1 MEKLRKNAPSGVEH
15 SFIPT
20 ENDLELINRY
30 TVKELKAHEVFCFNL
45 TLCDN
50 EIDRDFERFSVE
62 ALAALAPMFEGRTGI
77 ADHNMKTENQHS
89 RIFRTWLEESEIR
102 KTSTGENY
110 TALKA
115 RAYIPVTAKSE
126 ELIEQIKS
134 GIKKETSISCAVGSH
149 ICSVCKAEI
158 RKGGC
163 KHRKGEIYDGKVCHT
178 VLDKPTDA
186 YEFSFVAVPAQPEAG
201 VTKSFTVPEGME
213 LDGIEKAATGC
224 EAITLSV
231 EAFSKL
237 TAKIRSLQ
245 ALSKDAEKYRKEL
258 EARVARLGAMAVPEL
273 GADELEHICVQLPT
287 DSLTALEKAFS
298 ANAAKRFP
306 LAPQL
311 GTFTKET
318 KTDNKEFKI

>member
-1 MEKLRKNAPSGVEH
+1 MEKLQKNAPSGVEH

-30 TVKELKAHEVFCFNL
+30 TVKELKADEVFCFNL

-77 ADHNMKTENQHS
+77 ADHSMKTENQHS
-89 RIFRTWLEESEIR
+89 RIFKTWLEESEVR
-102 KTSTGENY
+102 QTSTGENY

-115 RAYIPVTAKSE
+115 RAYIPVTARSE

-134 GIKKETSISCAVGSH
+134 GIKKETSISCTVSSQL
-149 ICSVCKAEI
+149 CSVCKAEI
-158 RKGGC
+158 KKGGC
-163 KHRKGEIYDGKVCHT
+163 KHRKGEVYDGKVCHT

-201 VTKSFTVPEGME
+201 VTKSFTVPEGMAF
-213 LDGIEKAATGC
+213 DKIEKAAYGC
-224 EAITLSV
+224 ESVTLSI
-231 EAFSKL
+231 EAFSQL
-237 TAKIRSLQ
+237 TAKIHSLEQ
-245 ALSKDAEKYRKEL
+245 LSRDAEKYRRSL
-258 EARVARLGAMAVPEL
+258 EARVIRLGAIAVPEFNCQ
-273 GADELEHICVQLPT
+273 ELESICKQLPT

-298 ANAAKRFP
+298 ENAAKRFP
-306 LAPQL
+306 LSPQL

-318 KTDNKEFKI
+318 KTDNREFKI

>member
-1 MEKLRKNAPSGVEH
+1 MEKLQKNAPSGIDC

-30 TVKELKAHEVFCFNL
+30 TVKALEADEVFCFNL

-77 ADHNMKTENQHS
+77 ADHSMKTENQHS
-89 RIFRTWLEESEIR
+89 RIFKTWIEESEIR

-115 RAYIPVTAKSE
+115 RAYIPITPKSK

-134 GIKKETSISCAVGSH
+134 GIKKETSISCAVSSH
-149 ICSVCKAEI
+149 LCSVCSAEI

-163 KHRKGEIYDGKVCHT
+163 KHRSGEIYDGKVCHT
-178 VLDKPTDA
+178 VLNKPTDA

-201 VTKSFTVPEGME
+201 VTKSFTVPDGMAF
-213 LDGIEKAATGC
+213 DKIEKAATGC

-231 EAFSKL
+231 EAFSQL
-237 TAKIRSLQ
+237 TQKIHSLEK
-245 ALSKDAEKYRKEL
+245 LSKDAEKYRKAL
-258 EARVARLGAMAVPEL
+258 EAKVSRLGAMAVPEL
-273 GADELEHICVQLPT
+273 NSDELEGICKHLPT
-287 DSLTALEKAFS
+287 DSLTALERAFS
-298 ANAAKRFP
+298 ASAAKRFP

-311 GTFTKET
+311 GTFTHEN

>member
-1 MEKLRKNAPSGVEH
+1 MEKLQKNAPSGVEC

-20 ENDLELINRY
+20 EKDLELINRY
-30 TVKELKAHEVFCFNL
+30 TVKELKADEVFCFNL

-62 ALAALAPMFEGRTGI
+62 ALTALAPMFEGRTGI

-89 RIFRTWLEESEIR
+89 RIFKTWIEESEVR

-134 GIKKETSISCAVGSH
+134 GIKKETSISCTVSSQL
-149 ICSVCKAEI
+149 CSVCKAELK
-158 RKGGC
+158 KGGC
-163 KHRKGEIYDGKVCHT
+163 KHRKGEVYDGRVCHT
-178 VLDKPTDA
+178 VLSNPTDA

-201 VTKSFTVPEGME
+201 VTKSFTVPDGME
-213 LDGIEKAATGC
+213 LDRIEKAATGC
-224 EAITLSV
+224 DAVTLSV
-231 EAFSKL
+231 ETFAQLTSK
-237 TAKIRSLQ
+237 IHSLER
-245 ALSKDAEKYRKEL
+245 LSKDAERYRKAL
-258 EARVARLGAMAVPEL
+258 ETRVARLGAMAVPEL
-273 GADELEHICVQLPT
+273 DSGELESICTKLPT
-287 DSLTALEKAFS
+287 DSLAALEKAFS
-298 ANAAKRFP
+298 ENAAKRFP

-318 KTDNKEFKI
+318 KTDNNEFKI

>member
-1 MEKLRKNAPSGVEH
+1 MEKIQKNAPLVVEH

-20 ENDLELINRY
+20 ENDLQLINRY
-30 TVKELKAHEVFCFNL
+30 TVKALEADEVFCFNL

-62 ALAALAPMFEGRTGI
+62 ALTALAPMFEGRTGI
-77 ADHNMKTENQHS
+77 ADHSMKTENQHS
-89 RIFRTWLEESEIR
+89 RIFKTWIEESEIR

-115 RAYIPVTAKSE
+115 RAYIPITPKSE

-134 GIKKETSISCAVGSH
+134 GIKKETSISCAVSSQL
-149 ICSVCKAEI
+149 CSVCKAEL
-158 RKGGC
+158 KKSGC
-163 KHRKGEIYDGKVCHT
+163 KHRKGEVYDGKVCHT
-178 VLDKPTDA
+178 ILNKPTDA

-213 LDGIEKAATGC
+213 LDRIEKAATGC
-224 EAITLSV
+224 EAITLSI
-231 EAFSKL
+231 EAFSEL
-237 TAKIRSLQ
+237 TRKIHSLQ
-245 ALSKDAEKYRKEL
+245 ELSKDAEKYRKAL
-258 EARVARLGAMAVPEL
+258 EARVSRLGAMAVPEINS
-273 GADELEHICVQLPT
+273 DELEHICRQLPT

-306 LAPQL
+306 LMPQL
-311 GTFTKET
+311 GTFTNEN
-318 KTDNKEFKI
+318 KTDNNEFKI

>member
-1 MEKLRKNAPSGVEH
+1 MEKLQKNAPLGVEH

-30 TVKELKAHEVFCFNL
+30 TVKALEADEVFCFNL

-50 EIDRDFERFSVE
+50 EIDRDLERFSVE
-62 ALAALAPMFEGRTGI
+62 ALTALAPMFEGKTGI
-77 ADHNMKTENQHS
+77 ADHSMKTQNQHS
-89 RIFRTWLEESEIR
+89 RIFKTWIEESEVR

-115 RAYIPVTAKSE
+115 RAYIPITPKSE

-134 GIKKETSISCAVGSH
+134 GIKKETSISCAVGSQL
-149 ICSVCKAEI
+149 CSVCSAEI
-158 RKGGC
+158 KKGGC
-163 KHRKGEIYDGKVCHT
+163 KHRKGEIYDGRVCHT
-178 VLDKPTDA
+178 VLNKPTDA

-213 LDGIEKAATGC
+213 FDRIEKAATGC
-224 EAITLSV
+224 DAITLSI
-231 EAFSKL
+231 EAFSQL
-237 TAKIRSLQ
+237 TQKIHSLQ
-245 ALSKDAEKYRKEL
+245 ELSKDAERYRKTL

-273 GADELEHICVQLPT
+273 NSDELEGVCKQLST

-306 LAPQL
+306 LNPQL
-311 GTFTKET
+311 GTFTNT
-318 KTDNKEFKI
+318 NKTDNKEFKI

>member
-1 MEKLRKNAPSGVEH
+1 MEKLQKNAPSGVEH

-62 ALAALAPMFEGRTGI
+62 ALATLAPMFEGRTGI
-77 ADHNMKTENQHS
+77 ADHNIKTENQHS
-89 RIFRTWLEESEIR
+89 RIFKTWLEESEIR

-258 EARVARLGAMAVPEL
+258 EARVARLGAMAVPEINS
-273 GADELEHICVQLPT
+273 DELESICKQLPT

-306 LAPQL
+306 LTPQL
-311 GTFTKET
+311 GAFTKET

>member
-1 MEKLRKNAPSGVEH
+1 MEKLQKNAPSGVEC

-20 ENDLELINRY
+20 DNDLELINRY
-30 TVKELKAHEVFCFNL
+30 TVKELKADEVFCFNL

-62 ALAALAPMFEGRTGI
+62 ALTALAPMFEGRTGI
-77 ADHNMKTENQHS
+77 ADHSMKTENQHS
-89 RIFRTWLEESEIR
+89 RIFRTWIEESEIR

-115 RAYIPVTAKSE
+115 RAYIPITPKSE

-134 GIKKETSISCAVGSH
+134 GIKKETSISCTVSSQL
-149 ICSVCKAEI
+149 CSVCNAEI

-163 KHRKGEIYDGKVCHT
+163 KHRKGEIYDGRMCHT
-178 VLDKPTDA
+178 VLSKPTDA

-201 VTKSFTVPEGME
+201 VTKSFTVPADMAF
-213 LDGIEKAATGC
+213 DKIEKAAAGC
-224 EAITLSV
+224 EAVTLSI
-231 EAFSKL
+231 EAFSQL
-237 TAKIRSLQ
+237 TAKIHSLQ
-245 ALSKDAEKYRKEL
+245 ELSKDAEKYRKAL
-258 EARVARLGAMAVPEL
+258 EARVSRLGAMAVPEL
-273 GADELEHICVQLPT
+273 SSDELEHICAKLPT

-306 LAPQL
+306 LNPQL
-311 GTFTKET
+311 GTFTHEN

>member
-30 TVKELKAHEVFCFNL
+30 TVKELKADEVFCFNL

-77 ADHNMKTENQHS
+77 ADHSMKTENQHS
-89 RIFRTWLEESEIR
+89 RIFRTWLEESEVR

-115 RAYIPVTAKSE
+115 RAYIPVTSKSE

-134 GIKKETSISCAVGSH
+134 GIKKETSVSCAVGSH

-224 EAITLSV
+224 ETMTLSV

-237 TAKIRSLQ
+237 ASKIHSLE

-258 EARVARLGAMAVPEL
+258 EARVARLGAIAVPEINS
-273 GADELEHICVQLPT
+273 DELESICKQLPT

-306 LAPQL
+306 LTPQL
-311 GTFTKET
+311 GTFAKET

>member
-1 MEKLRKNAPSGVEH
+1 MEKLQKNAPSGVEC

-30 TVKELKAHEVFCFNL
+30 TVKELKADEVFCFNL

-62 ALAALAPMFEGRTGI
+62 ALATLAPMFEGRTGI

-89 RIFRTWLEESEIR
+89 RIFKTWLEESEIR

-237 TAKIRSLQ
+237 TAKIHSLQ

-258 EARVARLGAMAVPEL
+258 EARVARLGAMAVPEINS
-273 GADELEHICVQLPT
+273 DELESICKQLPT

-306 LAPQL
+306 LTPQL

>member
-1 MEKLRKNAPSGVEH
+1 MEKLQKNAPSGVEC

-30 TVKELKAHEVFCFNL
+30 TVKALEADEVFCFNL

-62 ALAALAPMFEGRTGI
+62 ALTALAPMFEGKTGI
-77 ADHNMKTENQHS
+77 ADHSMKTQNQHS
-89 RIFRTWLEESEIR
+89 RIFKTWIEESEVR

-115 RAYIPVTAKSE
+115 RAYIPITPKSE

-134 GIKKETSISCAVGSH
+134 GIKKETSISCAVSSH
-149 ICSVCKAEI
+149 LCSVCSAEN

-163 KHRKGEIYDGKVCHT
+163 KHRKGEIYDGKMCHT
-178 VLDKPTDA
+178 VLNKPTDA

-201 VTKSFTVPEGME
+201 VTKSFTVPEGIE
-213 LDGIEKAATGC
+213 LDRIEKVATGC
-224 EAITLSV
+224 DAITLSI
-231 EAFSKL
+231 EAFSQL
-237 TAKIRSLQ
+237 TRKIHSLQ
-245 ALSKDAEKYRKEL
+245 ELSKDAERYRKAL
-258 EARVARLGAMAVPEL
+258 ETKVARLGAMAVPEL
-273 GADELEHICVQLPT
+273 SSDELEKICSRLPT
-287 DSLTALEKAFS
+287 DSLTELEKAFS

-306 LAPQL
+306 LTPQL

>member
-1 MEKLRKNAPSGVEH
+1 MEKLQKNAPSGVEC

-30 TVKELKAHEVFCFNL
+30 TVKALEADEVFCFNL

-62 ALAALAPMFEGRTGI
+62 ALTALAPMFEGRTGI
-77 ADHNMKTENQHS
+77 ADHSMKTENQHS
-89 RIFRTWLEESEIR
+89 RIFRTWIEESEIR

-110 TALKA
+110 TTLKA
-115 RAYIPVTAKSE
+115 RAYIPITPNSE

-134 GIKKETSISCAVGSH
+134 GIKKETSISCTVSSQL
-149 ICSVCKAEI
+149 CSVCKAEI

-163 KHRKGEIYDGKVCHT
+163 KHRKGEIYDGRMCHT
-178 VLDKPTDA
+178 VLSKPTDA

-201 VTKSFTVPEGME
+201 VTKSFTVPEGMA
-213 LDGIEKAATGC
+213 LDKIEKAAAGC
-224 EAITLSV
+224 EAVTLSI
-231 EAFSKL
+231 EAFSQL
-237 TAKIRSLQ
+237 TAKIHSLQ
-245 ALSKDAEKYRKEL
+245 ELSKDAEKYRKAL
-258 EARVARLGAMAVPEL
+258 EARVSRLGAMAVPEL
-273 GADELEHICVQLPT
+273 SSDELEHICAKLPT

-306 LAPQL
+306 LNPQL
-311 GTFTKET
+311 GTFTHEN

>member
-1 MEKLRKNAPSGVEH
+1 MEKLQKNAPSGVEC

-30 TVKELKAHEVFCFNL
+30 TVKELKADEVFCFNL

-50 EIDRDFERFSVE
+50 EIDRDFERFSLE

-77 ADHNMKTENQHS
+77 ADHSMKTENQHS
-89 RIFRTWLEESEIR
+89 RIFKTWLEESEIR
-102 KTSTGENY
+102 KTSTGESY

-115 RAYIPVTAKSE
+115 RAYIPVTPKSG

-149 ICSVCKAEI
+149 LCSVCRAEI

-178 VLDKPTDA
+178 VLDRPTDA

-201 VTKSFTVPEGME
+201 VTKSFAVPEGME
-213 LDGIEKAATGC
+213 LERIEKAAAGC
-224 EAITLSV
+224 DAITLSV

-237 TAKIRSLQ
+237 TAKIHSLQ
-245 ALSKDAEKYRKEL
+245 ELSKDAEKYRKAL
-258 EARVARLGAMAVPEL
+258 EARVARLGAMAVPEINS
-273 GADELEHICVQLPT
+273 DELEGICRQLPT

-306 LAPQL
+306 LSPQL